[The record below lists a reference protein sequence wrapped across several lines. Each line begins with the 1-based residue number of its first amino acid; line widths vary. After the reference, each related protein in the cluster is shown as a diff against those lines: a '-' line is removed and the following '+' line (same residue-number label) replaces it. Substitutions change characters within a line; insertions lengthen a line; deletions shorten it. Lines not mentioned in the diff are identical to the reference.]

1 MAAPMAAVLAPLSLW
16 FNAVNNTV
24 PEPYLDEVF
33 HIRQAQHYCL
43 SHWDIWD
50 PKITTPPGL
59 YLLSYALQP
68 LIGCSIPALRFL
80 NELCLIALLLVV
92 RATYTARRKT
102 NHERGQVSGIL
113 ATHSALNIVLFP
125 PLFFF
130 SALYYTDVASTL
142 SVVVFYWYFL
152 KGLPQEKLSLGRI
165 VVQTVLGLLSLMFRQ
180 TNIFWVAVMPA
191 ILTTVVELDQGHKV
205 VKESMYRR
213 AEGFGDSMT
222 SVARTSW
229 KMGVVYDPPVRDAF
243 FEDYIRT
250 LLSLS
255 ICFLRALTRPPHLL
269 SLLRGLLPSILLLL
283 SFLTFILLNGSVVL
297 GDKSNHVA
305 TPNLPQ
311 LLYHQTFTAF
321 FAWPL
326 LLPLFLLIPLVILSR
341 LTLAF
346 CRIEPLLIFRRRS
359 FLPRISLFAAFTLLA
374 MVVVYANTTIH
385 PFLLA
390 DNRHYYF
397 YIFRRIMRPWWVRY
411 ALCPVY
417 ILCGWAAIHT
427 RGTSLPSSP
436 TTSSPGPPQP
446 AQNQQETD
454 PLAQSAASSAR
465 TRSIHLPTGTTP
477 PTISFA
483 LTLLFT
489 TALTL
494 CTAPLVEPR
503 YCIVP
508 YIFWRMHV
516 PLSSPSAGH
525 ETAIMRS
532 QGKGGKEE
540 RLGWRDVLR
549 EYDWRVVVETI
560 WLLAVNGITG
570 WVFLKKGFEWPQE
583 RGVVQRF
590 MW

>member
-1 MAAPMAAVLAPLSLW
+1 MAAPIAALLAPLSLW

-59 YLLSYALQP
+59 YLLSYTLQP

-80 NELCLIALLLVV
+80 NVICPFALLLVV
-92 RATYTARRKT
+92 RATYTVRRRT
-102 NHERGQVSGIL
+102 NHERGRVSSVL

-152 KGLPQEKLSLGRI
+152 KCLPQEKLSFGRM
-165 VVQTVLGLLSLMFRQ
+165 VVQTVLGLLSLTFRQ

-213 AEGFGDSMT
+213 AEGFGDSMM
-222 SVARTSW
+222 SLARTSW

-255 ICFLRALTRPPHLL
+255 ICFLRTLTRPPHLL
-269 SLLRGLLPSILLLL
+269 SILRALLPSILLLS

-305 TPNLPQ
+305 TPNIPQ

-326 LLPLFLLIPLVILSR
+326 LLPQFLLLPLVIVSR
-341 LTLAF
+341 LALPF
-346 CRIEPLLIFRRRS
+346 CRIEPLLIFRRRN
-359 FLPRISLFAAFTLLA
+359 FLPRLSLFVAFTALA
-374 MVVVYANTTIH
+374 MVIVYANTTIH

-417 ILCGWAAIHT
+417 ILCGWAALHI
-427 RGTSLPSSP
+427 RGTPLPIQP
-436 TTSSPGPPQP
+436 TTSSPGRSQP
-446 AQNQQETD
+446 SQQEKKQEATE
-454 PLAQSAASSAR
+454 PLAQSAPTAAR
-465 TRSIHLPTGTTP
+465 TRTIHLPTGTSP

-516 PLSSPSAGH
+516 PLSSPSLAH
-525 ETAIMRS
+525 ESAIMRS
-532 QGKGGKEE
+532 QGKEGKMSWAE
-540 RLGWRDVLR
+540 VLR
-549 EYDWRVVVETI
+549 EYDWRVVVETV
-560 WLLAVNGITG
+560 WLLAVNAVTG
-570 WVFLKKGFEWPQE
+570 WVFLNKGFEWPQE
-583 RGVVQRF
+583 PGMVQRF